1 MEDKLLEI
9 KQYLPISFQDEEI
22 DNFISYLG
30 EAYVENLENGKFQF
44 AFTAF
49 HMLNMVYIYKIKWIL
64 KQRGNSEVQDS
75 LDNFTRQNHG
85 AQFNTLFDLSQL
97 PEKTSLE
104 KVLKALSF
112 HANDIDIC
120 KNHVGVRNNCSHAS
134 GRVYYKTQANIDN
147 YIDEELDYDSR
158 LQQKLEPI
166 FLDIVKEYLDQ
177 NWENPPIT
185 TELVEYFKTS
195 HFSEKDLLLIAELE
209 PPVLSQPSSSDKVIY
224 QKILFLSIIAAV
236 QNMFALDRNMF
247 LEHLPS
253 LVSGLPAEVSTTRN
267 GDSSLVASSSIL
279 EEYITP
285 IITNFPDEERD
296 QAESILQY
304 A

>member
-9 KQYLPISFQDEEI
+9 KQYLPISFDDQEI
-22 DNFISYLG
+22 DDFIAYLG

-49 HMLNMVYIYKIKWIL
+49 HMLNMVYIYKTKWIL

-75 LDNFTRQNHG
+75 LDEFTRRNHG

-134 GRVYYKTQANIDN
+134 GRVYYKTQTNIDH
-147 YIDEELDYDSR
+147 YIDEELDYASR
-158 LQQKLEPI
+158 IQQKLEPV
-166 FLDIVKEYLDQ
+166 FLDIVKEYLDL
-177 NWENPPIT
+177 NWENPPISS
-185 TELVEYFKTS
+185 ELIEYFKAN
-195 HFSEKDLLLIAELE
+195 HFSERDLVLIAGLE
-209 PPVLSQPSSSDKVIY
+209 PPVLSQPSRSDKVVY
-224 QKILFLSIIAAV
+224 QKILFLSILATI
-236 QNMFALDRNMF
+236 QTMLALDRNLF

-253 LVSGLPAEVSTTRN
+253 LMLGLPAEITTTRN
-267 GDSSLVASSSIL
+267 GDTSIVASSSIL
-279 EEYITP
+279 EEYMTPLITG
-285 IITNFPDEERD
+285 FSDSDRD
-296 QAESILQY
+296 RAEAILQY
-304 A
+304 T